1 MKKSLI
7 ALSFGTF
14 GLGIAEFVM
23 MGILPDVARG
33 LSVSIPDAGHFI
45 AAYALG
51 VCFGAPMLV
60 LLRTRPL
67 KQILMLLVALMMAGN
82 LCAAISPS
90 YGMMLVARFISGLPH
105 GAYFGVASIVADKL
119 ADKGKGSLAVAIM
132 IAGMTFANLVGVPLG
147 TFLST
152 FMSWRLVFLL
162 VVFWGFLVLLGIF
175 HWVPQIAP
183 LPDTGFKGQFRFF
196 KHLAP
201 WLILGA
207 TLLGNGGAFSFY
219 SYVNPVLV
227 NIAGFKPGVIS
238 GLMVLAGLGM
248 VIGNLL
254 GGRLSDTYSPGRVAA
269 FMQGL
274 ICVSLIALYF
284 LSPYPFLA
292 VVFTCLV
299 TMGLFAV
306 SSPQQISIIRYA
318 PGGELLGA
326 ACVQIAF
333 NLGNALG
340 AYCGGLPIEAGL
352 DYRYPAL
359 VGIPFAFLGFW
370 ILVYFFRRYERRGG

>member
-152 FMSWRLVFLL
+152 FISWRLVFLL
-162 VVFWGFLVLLGIF
+162 VVFWGFIVLHGIF

-201 WLILGA
+201 WLILSA
-207 TLLGNGGAFSFY
+207 TLLGNGGAFCFY
-219 SYVNPVLV
+219 SYP
-227 NIAGFKPGVIS
+227 
-238 GLMVLAGLGM
+238 LA
-248 VIGNLL
+248 
-254 GGRLSDTYSPGRVAA
+254 
-269 FMQGL
+269 
-274 ICVSLIALYF
+274 
-284 LSPYPFLA
+284 
-292 VVFTCLV
+292 
-299 TMGLFAV
+299 
-306 SSPQQISIIRYA
+306 
-318 PGGELLGA
+318 EL
-326 ACVQIAF
+326 
-333 NLGNALG
+333 N
-340 AYCGGLPIEAGL
+340 
-352 DYRYPAL
+352 
-359 VGIPFAFLGFW
+359 
-370 ILVYFFRRYERRGG
+370 

>member
-23 MGILPDVARG
+23 MGILPDVANG
-33 LSVSIPDAGHFI
+33 LGVSIPEAGHFI

-51 VCFGAPMLV
+51 VCFGAPILV

-67 KQILMLLVALMMAGN
+67 KQILMLLVALMMVGN

-90 YGMMLVARFISGLPH
+90 YGMMLAARFISGLPH

-132 IAGMTFANLVGVPLG
+132 IAGMTFANLGGVPLG

-152 FMSWRLVFLL
+152 FISWRLVFLL
-162 VVFWGFLVLLGIF
+162 VVFWGFIVLHGIF

-201 WLILGA
+201 WLILSA
-207 TLLGNGGAFSFY
+207 TLLGNGGAFCFY
-219 SYVNPVLV
+219 SYVNPMLV
-227 NIAGFKPGVIS
+227 HIAGFKPGVIS
-238 GLMVLAGLGM
+238 GLMLLAGLGM

-254 GGRLSDTYSPGRVAA
+254 GGRLSDKYSPGRVAA
-269 FMQGL
+269 AMQGV

-292 VVFTCLV
+292 VLFTCFV

-306 SSPQQISIIRYA
+306 SSPQH
-318 PGGELLGA
+318 
-326 ACVQIAF
+326 F

-352 DYRYPAL
+352 DYRHPAL

-370 ILVYFFRRYERRGG
+370 ILVYFFRRYER

>member
-23 MGILPDVARG
+23 MGILPDVADG
-33 LSVSIPDAGHFI
+33 LGVSIPEAGHFI

-82 LCAAISPS
+82 LCAAITPS
-90 YGMMLVARFISGLPH
+90 YGMMLAARFISGLPH

-132 IAGMTFANLVGVPLG
+132 IAGMTFANLGGVPLG

-152 FMSWRLVFLL
+152 FISWRLVFLL
-162 VVFWGFLVLLGIF
+162 VVFWGFIVLHGIY

-183 LPDTGFKGQFRFF
+183 LPDIGFKGQFRFF

-201 WLILGA
+201 
-207 TLLGNGGAFSFY
+207 
-219 SYVNPVLV
+219 
-227 NIAGFKPGVIS
+227 
-238 GLMVLAGLGM
+238 
-248 VIGNLL
+248 
-254 GGRLSDTYSPGRVAA
+254 
-269 FMQGL
+269 
-274 ICVSLIALYF
+274 
-284 LSPYPFLA
+284 
-292 VVFTCLV
+292 
-299 TMGLFAV
+299 
-306 SSPQQISIIRYA
+306 
-318 PGGELLGA
+318 
-326 ACVQIAF
+326 
-333 NLGNALG
+333 
-340 AYCGGLPIEAGL
+340 
-352 DYRYPAL
+352 
-359 VGIPFAFLGFW
+359 
-370 ILVYFFRRYERRGG
+370 